1 MIPGPSALW
10 TPADDGVEDQRG
22 QGGPNGVEQD
32 EGEAGAAKF
41 NCTLAKNKGQRV
53 KHEDEC
59 DYCAQWNEGE
69 ELCTCPG
76 GLAIAAAKPAA
87 KHELCSRPRLQVPL
101 HEIDLTQFSHLEP
114 HLAHTG
120 AVYLPRRP

>member
-1 MIPGPSALW
+1 MGW
-10 TPADDGVEDQRG
+10 
-22 QGGPNGVEQD
+22 NKD
-32 EGEAGAAKF
+32 EGEAGAAQF
-41 NCTLAKNKGQRV
+41 NCTLVKNNKGQRA

-114 HLAHTG
+114 HLVHTG
-120 AVYLPRRP
+120 DSGKQEVHVNDVKALFSKKRSECNAS